1 MMLGARTAAWAKAGG
16 GGIPSGWVEVEWL
29 KRNTGAYINTGVFV
43 NRDIKTSVRF
53 SYDGTSRNYYQYPIG
68 SSNYDGSTGSFG
80 FYTAGVEDWSST
92 WVSLWHRRNNTN
104 VSWQEGVV
112 YESSND
118 GNVFSLKADGVVVF
132 EDFAVTKK
140 SSDFT
145 YPNPISLFGVLS
157 DSGSLDNALSGR
169 LYSAFLDDTRGEV
182 RDFVPVRNATTN
194 EGAMC
199 NILTGE
205 IFRNVGSG
213 SFIVGPDKTT

>member
-1 MMLGARTAAWAKAGG
+1 MMLGARTGSWAKSG

-29 KRNTGAYINTGVFV
+29 KRSSDAYINTGVYV

-53 SYDGTSRNYYQYPIG
+53 SYDGDRRYYQYPIG
-68 SSNYDGSTGSFG
+68 SSNYNGSTGSFG
-80 FYTAGVEDWSST
+80 FYTAGVEDWSSA
-92 WVSLWHRRNNTN
+92 WVSLWNRRKIS

-132 EDFAVTKK
+132 ENFAVPKK

-157 DSGSLDNALSGR
+157 DSGSILTIFRGK

-199 NILTGE
+199 NILTGD
-205 IFRNVGSG
+205 IYHNAGTG

>member
-1 MMLGARTAAWAKAGG
+1 MMLGARTAAWAKSG

-29 KRNTGAYINTGVFV
+29 KRSGEAYINTGVYV

-53 SYDGTSRNYYQYPIG
+53 SYDGNRNYYQYPMG

-80 FYTAGVEDWSST
+80 FYTAALEDWSST
-92 WVSLWHRRNNTN
+92 WVSLWHRRNTS

-132 EDFAVTKK
+132 EDFAVPKK

-145 YPNPISLFGVLS
+145 YPNPISLFGIIS
-157 DSGSLDNALSGR
+157 DYGRLANKFNGR

-205 IFRNVGSG
+205 IFRNAGTGAFV
-213 SFIVGPDKTT
+213 VGPDKTT

>member
-1 MMLGARTAAWAKAGG
+1 MMLGARTGAWAKSGG
-16 GGIPSGWVEVEWL
+16 GVPSGWVEVEWL
-29 KRNTGAYINTGVFV
+29 KRNPGAYINTGVFV

-53 SYDGTSRNYYQYPIG
+53 SYDGTSRSYYQHPIG
-68 SSNYDGSTGSFG
+68 SSNYDGSTGNFG
-80 FYTAGVEDWSST
+80 FCTAAVEDWST
-92 WVSLWHRRNNTN
+92 AWVSLWNRRRID

-132 EDFAVTKK
+132 EDFAVPKK

-145 YPNPISLFGVLS
+145 YPNPISLFGVLP
-157 DSGSLDNALSGR
+157 DSGSLYSVFSGR

-182 RDFVPVRNATTN
+182 RDFVAVRNATTN

-199 NILTGE
+199 DILTGD
-205 IFRNVGSG
+205 IYHNAGTG

>member
-1 MMLGARTAAWAKAGG
+1 MMLGARTAAWAKSGG
-16 GGIPSGWVEVEWL
+16 GVPSGWVEVEWL
-29 KRNTGAYINTGVFV
+29 KRESGVYINTGVYV

-53 SYDGTSRNYYQYPIG
+53 SYDGTSRSYYQHPIG
-68 SSNYDGSTGSFG
+68 SSNYNGSTGSFG
-80 FYTAGVEDWSST
+80 FLTAAVEDWSTT
-92 WVSLWHRRNNTN
+92 WVSLWNRRRID

-132 EDFAVTKK
+132 EDFAVPKK

-145 YPNPISLFGVLS
+145 YPNPIALFGILY
-157 DSGSLDNALSGR
+157 DSGSIANVFNGR

-199 NILTGE
+199 NILTGD
-205 IFRNVGSG
+205 IYHNAGTG

>member
-1 MMLGARTAAWAKAGG
+1 MMLGARTGAWAKSVGRV
-16 GGIPSGWVEVEWL
+16 PSGWVEVEWL
-29 KRNTGAYINTGVFV
+29 KNTSKSYINTGVYV

-53 SYDGTSRNYYQYPIG
+53 SYDGNRSYYQHPIG
-68 SSNYDGSTGSFG
+68 SSSYNSSTGSFG
-80 FYTAGVEDWSST
+80 FYTAALENWSTT
-92 WVSLWHRRNNTN
+92 WVSLWYRKNFDM
-104 VSWQEGVV
+104 SWQEGVV

-118 GNVFSLKADGVVVF
+118 GNVFSLMADGVVVF
-132 EDFAVTKK
+132 ENFAVAKK

-145 YPNPISLFGVLS
+145 YPNPISLFGIMY
-157 DSGSLDNALSGR
+157 DSGSIQNVFRGR

-199 NILTGE
+199 NILTGD
-205 IFRNVGSG
+205 IYHNAGTG

>member
-1 MMLGARTAAWAKAGG
+1 MMLGARAAAWAKSG

-29 KRNTGAYINTGVFV
+29 KGNSGAYINTGVFV

-53 SYDGTSRNYYQYPIG
+53 SYDGTSSLYYQYPIG
-68 SSNYDGSTGSFG
+68 SSNYNGSTGSFG
-80 FYTAGVEDWSST
+80 FHTASLESWSTT
-92 WVSLWHRRNNTN
+92 WVALWNRRNFDM
-104 VSWQEGVV
+104 SWQEGVV
-112 YESSND
+112 YESSNN

-132 EDFAVTKK
+132 EDFAVAKR

-145 YPNPISLFGVLS
+145 YPNPISLFGMLN
-157 DSGSLDNALSGR
+157 DSGSLMNVFSGR

-199 NILTGE
+199 NILTGD
-205 IFRNVGSG
+205 IYHNAGTG
-213 SFIVGPDKTT
+213 SFIIGPDKTT

>member
-1 MMLGARTAAWAKAGG
+1 MMLGARTGAWQKS

-29 KRNTGAYINTGVFV
+29 KSNGVAYINTGVYV

-53 SYDGTSRNYYQYPIG
+53 SYDGTSRVYYQYPIG
-68 SSNYDGSTGSFG
+68 SSNYNGSTGSFG
-80 FYTAGVEDWSST
+80 FYTAALENWYTT
-92 WVSLWHRRNNTN
+92 WVSLWNRAKIDI
-104 VSWQEGVV
+104 SWQEGVV

-132 EDFAVTKK
+132 EDFAVLKK

-145 YPNPISLFGVLS
+145 YPNPISLFGILN
-157 DSGSLDNALSGR
+157 DSGSLNNIFKGR

-205 IFRNVGSG
+205 IFRNAGTG

>member
-1 MMLGARTAAWAKAGG
+1 MMLGARTAAWAKSG

-29 KRNTGAYINTGVFV
+29 NGSEVEYINTGVYV

-53 SYDGTSRNYYQYPIG
+53 SYNGNRSYYQHPIG
-68 SSNYDGSTGSFG
+68 SSNYNGATGNFG
-80 FYTAGVEDWSST
+80 FYTAALEDWST
-92 WVSLWHRRNNTN
+92 AWVSLWNRRNTS

-132 EDFAVTKK
+132 ENFAVTKK

-145 YPNPISLFGVLS
+145 YPNPISLFGILS
-157 DSGSLDNALSGR
+157 DSGSLQNVFYGR

-182 RDFVPVRNATTN
+182 RDFVPVRNAATN

-205 IFRNVGSG
+205 IFRNAGTG
-213 SFIVGPDKTT
+213 SFVVGPDKTT

>member
-1 MMLGARTAAWAKAGG
+1 MMLGARNGAWTKAG

-29 KRNTGAYINTGVFV
+29 KRIAPAYINTGVFV

-53 SYDGTSRNYYQYPIG
+53 SYDGDRSYYQYPIG
-68 SSNYDGSTGSFG
+68 SSNYNNSTGSFG

-92 WVSLWHRRNNTN
+92 WVSLWNRRKIS

-132 EDFAVTKK
+132 ENFAVPKK

-157 DSGSLDNALSGR
+157 DSGSIGSVFKGR

-182 RDFVPVRNATTN
+182 RDFVPVRNTTTN

-199 NILTGE
+199 NILTGD
-205 IFRNVGSG
+205 IYHNAAGTG

>member
-1 MMLGARTAAWAKAGG
+1 MLGARTAAWAKAGG
-16 GGIPSGWVEVEWL
+16 GIPSGWVEVEWL
-29 KRNTGAYINTGVFV
+29 KGGGVAYINTGVYV

-53 SYDGTSRNYYQYPIG
+53 SYDGDGRYYQHPIG

-80 FYTAGVEDWSST
+80 FLTAALEGWSRAGV
-92 WVSLWHRRNNTN
+92 SLGNRRNIS

-132 EDFAVTKK
+132 ENFAVTKK

-145 YPNPISLFGVLS
+145 YPNPISLFGILS
-157 DSGSLDNALSGR
+157 DSGSLNNVFRGR
-169 LYSAFLDDTRGEV
+169 LYSAFLDDTRGKV

-199 NILTGE
+199 DILTGD
-205 IFRNVGSG
+205 IYHNAGTG
-213 SFIVGPDKTT
+213 AFIVGPDKTT

>member
-1 MMLGARTAAWAKAGG
+1 MMLGARTGAWQKSG

-29 KRNTGAYINTGVFV
+29 KRNRGAYINTGVFV

-53 SYDGTSRNYYQYPIG
+53 SYDGTSRSYYQHPIG
-68 SSNYDGSTGSFG
+68 SSSYNGSTGSFG
-80 FYTAGVEDWSST
+80 FYTAGVENWSST
-92 WVSLWHRRNNTN
+92 WVSLWNRRHIDM
-104 VSWQEGVV
+104 SWQEGVV

-132 EDFAVTKK
+132 EDFAVPKK

-145 YPNPISLFGVLS
+145 YPNPISLFGILS
-157 DSGSLDNALSGR
+157 DSGSITNVFSGR

-199 NILTGE
+199 DILTGD
-205 IFRNVGSG
+205 IYHNAGTG

>member
-29 KRNTGAYINTGVFV
+29 NGLGVAYINTGVFV

-53 SYDGTSRNYYQYPIG
+53 SFDGTSREYYQHPIG
-68 SSNYDGSTGSFG
+68 SSSYNGSTGNFG
-80 FYTAGVEDWSST
+80 FYTASIENWSST
-92 WVSLWHRRNNTN
+92 WVSLWNRRTTS

-112 YESSND
+112 YESSNN

-132 EDFAVTKK
+132 EDFSVAKK

-157 DSGSLDNALSGR
+157 DSGSLVSVFKNR
-169 LYSAFLDDTRGEV
+169 IYSAFLDDTRGEL
-182 RDFVPVRNATTN
+182 RDFVPVRNAMTN

-199 NILTGE
+199 NILTGD
-205 IFRNVGSG
+205 IFHNAGTG
-213 SFIVGPDKTT
+213 SFVVGPDKTT

>member
-1 MMLGARTAAWAKAGG
+1 MLGARTAAWAKSG

-29 KRNTGAYINTGVFV
+29 KSDGVAYINTGVYV

-53 SYDGTSRNYYQYPIG
+53 SYDGFRQYYQHPIG
-68 SSNYDGSTGSFG
+68 SSNYDGSTGNYG
-80 FYTAGVEDWSST
+80 FYTAALEDWST
-92 WVSLWHRRNNTN
+92 AWVSLWNRRNTS

-145 YPNPISLFGVLS
+145 YPNPISLFGILH
-157 DSGSLDNALSGR
+157 DSGSLNDVFRGR

-182 RDFVPVRNATTN
+182 RDLVPVRNATTN

-199 NILTGE
+199 NILTGD
-205 IFRNVGSG
+205 IYHNAGTG
-213 SFIVGPDKTT
+213 SFIVGPDKTI

>member
-1 MMLGARTAAWAKAGG
+1 MMIGARTGAWAKSS

-29 KRNTGAYINTGVFV
+29 KRNSEAYINTGVYV

-53 SYDGTSRNYYQYPIG
+53 SYDGDRRYYQHPIG
-68 SSNYDGSTGSFG
+68 SSNYNGSTGSFG
-80 FYTAGVEDWSST
+80 FYTAALESWSTT
-92 WVSLWHRRNNTN
+92 WVSLWNRRNIDM
-104 VSWQEGVV
+104 SWQEGVV

-132 EDFAVTKK
+132 GDFAVPKE

-145 YPNPISLFGVLS
+145 YPNPISLFGILS
-157 DSGSLDNALSGR
+157 DSGSITNVFNGR

-199 NILTGE
+199 DILTGE
-205 IFRNVGSG
+205 IYHNAGTG

>member
-1 MMLGARTAAWAKAGG
+1 MMLGARTGAWAKSGG
-16 GGIPSGWVEVEWL
+16 GVPSGWVEVEWL
-29 KRNTGAYINTGVFV
+29 KRNSGAYINTGVFV

-53 SYDGTSRNYYQYPIG
+53 SYDGTSRSYYQYPIG
-68 SSNYDGSTGSFG
+68 SSNYDGSTGNCG
-80 FYTAGVEDWSST
+80 FYTAALEDWSTT
-92 WVSLWHRRNNTN
+92 WVSLWYREKIDM
-104 VSWQEGVV
+104 SWQEGVV

-132 EDFAVTKK
+132 EDFAVPKK

-145 YPNPISLFGVLS
+145 YPNPISLFGILS
-157 DSGSLDNALSGR
+157 DSGSLSSAFYGR

-199 NILTGE
+199 NILTGD
-205 IFRNVGSG
+205 IYHNAGTG
-213 SFIVGPDKTT
+213 SFIIGPDKTT

>member
-1 MMLGARTAAWAKAGG
+1 MLGARTAAWAKSGG
-16 GGIPSGWVEVEWL
+16 GVPSGWVEVEWL
-29 KRNTGAYINTGVFV
+29 KRNSGAYINTGVFV

-53 SYDGTSRNYYQYPIG
+53 SFDGTSRSYYQYPIG
-68 SSNYDGSTGSFG
+68 SSNYNGSTGSFG
-80 FYTAGVEDWSST
+80 FFTAGLEKWSSS
-92 WVSLWHRRNNTN
+92 WVSLWNRRDIS
-104 VSWQEGVV
+104 VSWQEGIV

-132 EDFAVTKK
+132 EDFAVPKK

-145 YPNPISLFGVLS
+145 YPNPISLFGILN
-157 DSGSLDNALSGR
+157 DSGSLNNGFNGR

-205 IFRNVGSG
+205 IYHSAVTG

>member
-1 MMLGARTAAWAKAGG
+1 MMLGARTAAWAKSG

-29 KRNTGAYINTGVFV
+29 KRNSGAYINTGVFV

-53 SYDGTSRNYYQYPIG
+53 SYDGTSRKYYQHPIG
-68 SSNYDGSTGSFG
+68 SSGYNGSTGSFG
-80 FYTAGVEDWSST
+80 FFTAALEDWST
-92 WVSLWHRRNNTN
+92 AWVSLWNRRKID

-132 EDFAVTKK
+132 EDFAVPKK

-145 YPNPISLFGVLS
+145 YPNPISLFGILY
-157 DSGSLDNALSGR
+157 DSGSLNNAFKGR

-205 IFRNVGSG
+205 IYHNAGTG

>member
-1 MMLGARTAAWAKAGG
+1 MLVAARTGAWAKSVGG
-16 GGIPSGWVEVEWL
+16 VPSGWVEVEWL
-29 KRNTGAYINTGVFV
+29 NGMGKAYINTGVFV

-53 SYDGTSRNYYQYPIG
+53 SYDGTSRSYYQHPIG

-80 FYTAGVEDWSST
+80 FFTAALEDWST
-92 WVSLWHRRNNTN
+92 AWVSLWNRRKTS

-132 EDFAVTKK
+132 ENFAVPKK

-145 YPNPISLFGVLS
+145 YPNPISLFGILH
-157 DSGSLDNALSGR
+157 DSGSLNNVFRGR

-205 IFRNVGSG
+205 IFRNAGTG

>member
-1 MMLGARTAAWAKAGG
+1 MMLGARTAAWAKSG

-53 SYDGTSRNYYQYPIG
+53 SYDGDRRYYQHPIG
-68 SSNYDGSTGSFG
+68 SSNYNGSIGSFG
-80 FYTAGVEDWSST
+80 FFTAALEDWSTT
-92 WVSLWHRRNNTN
+92 WVSLWNRRKTN
-104 VSWQEGVV
+104 ISWQDGVV

-132 EDFAVTKK
+132 EDFAVAKK

-145 YPNPISLFGVLS
+145 YPNPISLFGILT
-157 DSGSLDNALSGR
+157 DSGSLNNVFRGR

-205 IFRNVGSG
+205 IFRNAGTG

>member
-1 MMLGARTAAWAKAGG
+1 MLGARTAAWAKAGG

-29 KRNTGAYINTGVFV
+29 KNTGRAYINTGVFV

-53 SYDGTSRNYYQYPIG
+53 SYDGDRKYYQHPIG

-80 FYTAGVEDWSST
+80 FYTAALENWST
-92 WVSLWHRRNNTN
+92 TFVCLWHRSHTN

-112 YESSND
+112 YEASND
-118 GNVFSLKADGVVVF
+118 GNVFSLKANGVVVF
-132 EDFAVTKK
+132 EDFAVPKR

-145 YPNPISLFGVLS
+145 YPNPISLFGILS
-157 DSGSLDNALSGR
+157 DSGSWNNAFSGR

-205 IFRNVGSG
+205 IFRHAGTG
-213 SFIVGPDKTT
+213 SFIIGPDKTT

>member
-1 MMLGARTAAWAKAGG
+1 MQVAARTAAWAKSG
-16 GGIPSGWVEVEWL
+16 GGIPSGYVEVEWL
-29 KRNTGAYINTGVFV
+29 KGGGVAYINTGVFV

-53 SYDGTSRNYYQYPIG
+53 SYDGDGKYYQYPIG
-68 SSNYDGSTGSFG
+68 SSNYDSSTMNFG
-80 FYTAGVEDWSST
+80 FYTAALENWSTT
-92 WVSLWHRRNNTN
+92 WVSLWNRRTAS
-104 VSWQEGVV
+104 VSWQKGVV

-145 YPNPISLFGVLS
+145 YPNPISIFGILY
-157 DSGSLDNALSGR
+157 DDGSLNNAFFGR

-205 IFRNVGSG
+205 IFRNAGTG

>member
-1 MMLGARTAAWAKAGG
+1 MMLGARTGSWAKSG

-29 KRNTGAYINTGVFV
+29 KMSSDAYINTGVYV

-53 SYDGTSRNYYQYPIG
+53 SYDGNRRYYQYPIG
-68 SSNYDGSTGSFG
+68 SSNYNGSIGSFG
-80 FYTAGVEDWSST
+80 FFTAALEDWST
-92 WVSLWHRRNNTN
+92 AWVSLWNRRNIS

-118 GNVFSLKADGVVVF
+118 GNVFSLKADGVIVF
-132 EDFAVTKK
+132 ENFAVQKK

-145 YPNPISLFGVLS
+145 YPNPISLFGILS
-157 DSGSLDNALSGR
+157 DSGSIKNVFRGR

-182 RDFVPVRNATTN
+182 RDFVPVRNTTTN

-199 NILTGE
+199 NILTGD
-205 IFRNVGSG
+205 IYHNAGTG